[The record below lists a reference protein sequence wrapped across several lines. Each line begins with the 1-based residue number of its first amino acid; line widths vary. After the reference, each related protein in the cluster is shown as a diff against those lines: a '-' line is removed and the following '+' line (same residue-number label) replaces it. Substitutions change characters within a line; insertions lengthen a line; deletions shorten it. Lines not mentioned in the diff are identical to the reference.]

1 MSIFS
6 ARVSDRPKRCRPA
19 AKRFSRVAYT
29 WLTNLIG
36 VEDSTAMRGYSLVLE
51 GVKGG
56 AAKLLSLAAFVVK
69 GSNIK
74 AGRPP
79 PAQGEVRC

>member
-1 MSIFS
+1 
-6 ARVSDRPKRCRPA
+6 
-19 AKRFSRVAYT
+19 
-29 WLTNLIG
+29 
-36 VEDSTAMRGYSLVLE
+36 MRGYSLVLE